1 MAQLIKPTEVSI
13 KTVNGE
19 VLLNIKLDININLT
33 QNNIAPNVIAENK
46 VENKIEEKKKKEEQ
60 SLWEIPDFVSVP
72 KIKFGSKE
80 QS

>member
-1 MAQLIKPTEVSI
+1 VAQLIKPTEVSI

-33 QNNIAPNVIAENK
+33 QNNITPDVVTENK
-46 VENKIEEKKKKEEQ
+46 VENKLEEKKKEEK

>member
-1 MAQLIKPTEVSI
+1 MAQLLKPTEVSV

-33 QNNIAPNVIAENK
+33 QSNIIPNVIPENK
-46 VENKIEEKKKKEEQ
+46 VESKLEEKKKEEP

-80 QS
+80 QIE

>member
-1 MAQLIKPTEVSI
+1 VAQLIKPTEVSI

-33 QNNIAPNVIAENK
+33 QNNIIPDVVTENK
-46 VENKIEEKKKKEEQ
+46 VENKLEEKKKEEK

>member
-46 VENKIEEKKKKEEQ
+46 VENKLEEKKKEEK

>member
-33 QNNIAPNVIAENK
+33 QNNIMPDGVSENK
-46 VENKIEEKKKKEEQ
+46 VENKLEEKKKEEK

>member
-1 MAQLIKPTEVSI
+1 VAQLIKPTEVSI

-33 QNNIAPNVIAENK
+33 QNNIMPDAVTENK
-46 VENKIEEKKKKEEQ
+46 VENKLEEKKKEEK

>member
-1 MAQLIKPTEVSI
+1 VAQLIKPTEVSI

-46 VENKIEEKKKKEEQ
+46 VENKKEEKKKEEQ

>member
-1 MAQLIKPTEVSI
+1 MAQLIKPTEVSV

-33 QNNIAPNVIAENK
+33 QSNIVPNVIPESK
-46 VENKIEEKKKKEEQ
+46 VENKIEEKKKEEP

>member
-1 MAQLIKPTEVSI
+1 VAQLIKPTEVSI

-33 QNNIAPNVIAENK
+33 QNNIMPDVVSENK
-46 VENKIEEKKKKEEQ
+46 VENKLEEKKKEEK

>member
-1 MAQLIKPTEVSI
+1 VAQLIKPTEVSI

-46 VENKIEEKKKKEEQ
+46 VENKIEEKKKEEQ
-60 SLWEIPDFVSVP
+60 SLWEIPDFASVP

>member
-1 MAQLIKPTEVSI
+1 VAQLIKPTEVSV

-33 QNNIAPNVIAENK
+33 QSNIVPNVIPESK
-46 VENKIEEKKKKEEQ
+46 VENKIEEKKKEEP

>member
-33 QNNIAPNVIAENK
+33 QNNIIPDVVSENK
-46 VENKIEEKKKKEEQ
+46 VENKLEEKKKEEK

>member
-46 VENKIEEKKKKEEQ
+46 VENKIEEKKKEEQ

>member
-1 MAQLIKPTEVSI
+1 MAQLIKPTEVSV

-33 QNNIAPNVIAENK
+33 QNNIISDVVP
-46 VENKIEEKKKKEEQ
+46 ENKIENKLEDNKKKEEQ

>member
-1 MAQLIKPTEVSI
+1 VAQLIKPTEVSI

-33 QNNIAPNVIAENK
+33 QNNIIPDVMTENK
-46 VENKIEEKKKKEEQ
+46 VENKLEEKKKEEK

>member
-33 QNNIAPNVIAENK
+33 QNNIMPDAVTENK
-46 VENKIEEKKKKEEQ
+46 VENKLEEKKKEEK

>member
-33 QNNIAPNVIAENK
+33 QNNIMPDVVSENK
-46 VENKIEEKKKKEEQ
+46 VENKLEEK

>member
-33 QNNIAPNVIAENK
+33 QNNIIPDVMTENK
-46 VENKIEEKKKKEEQ
+46 VENKLEEKKKEEK

>member
-33 QNNIAPNVIAENK
+33 QNNIIPDVVAENK
-46 VENKIEEKKKKEEQ
+46 VENKLEEKKKEEK